1 MDDYSRLK
9 VLTSQMHLEAAEDVC
24 CPPLASRK
32 RDSVTVSRAVLP
44 NGGRIKL
51 LKTLLSSVCERNCF
65 YCPFRSER
73 DYRRV
78 SFRPEVFVDL
88 FMTMHRSGM
97 VDGIFLSSG
106 ISSGGVQTQDRLLQ
120 TAEILRLKRAYQG
133 YLHLKI
139 MPGAEKDQVKQ
150 AMLLADRVSINLESP
165 SQDRLRSL
173 APLKNFSKELLAP
186 LRWMEEIREE
196 NYPQRAWKGSWPSST
211 TQFVV
216 GGAGESDLEIL
227 DITAKLHDQSGLS
240 RAYFSSFNPI
250 PGTPLENQS
259 PTPPLRERRLYQ
271 ASYLIRDYGFSLEE
285 LPFVGRGDLPLD
297 EDPKLA
303 WAIHNI
309 KHEPVEINT
318 APREILLR
326 VPGLGPKSVHT
337 ILKTRRHS
345 TINYLS
351 QLKALGI
358 CTKRL
363 KPFILLNGKAP
374 VRQLALF

>member
-1 MDDYSRLK
+1 MDDFSRLK
-9 VLTSQMHLEAAEDVC
+9 VLTSQMHLEAAEDVY
-24 CPPLASRK
+24 CPPLSPRK
-32 RDSVTVSRAVLP
+32 HDSLTVSSAVLP

-51 LKTLLSSVCERNCF
+51 LKTLLSSVCERNCY
-65 YCPFRSER
+65 YCPFRSNR

-78 SFRPEVFVDL
+78 SFPPEDFAAL
-88 FMTMHRSGM
+88 FMAMHRSGM
-97 VDGIFLSSG
+97 VEGIFLSSG
-106 ISSGGVQTQDRLLQ
+106 ISSGGMQTQDRLLK
-120 TAEILRLKRAYQG
+120 TAEILRQKHAYQG

-165 SQDRLRSL
+165 NQERLRSL

-186 LRWMEEIREE
+186 LRWMEEIRQE
-196 NYPQRAWKGSWPSST
+196 NSPQKAWKGTWPSST

-227 DITAKLHDQSGLS
+227 DITAKLHNQAGLS

-271 ASYLIRDYGFSLEE
+271 ASYLILDYGFSLEE
-285 LPFVGRGDLPLD
+285 LPFVGRGDLPLN

-303 WAIHNI
+303 WAKNNL
-309 KHEPVEINT
+309 KHEPAEINT

-345 TINYLS
+345 TINHLS

-358 CTKRL
+358 STHRL

-374 VRQLALF
+374 ARQMALF